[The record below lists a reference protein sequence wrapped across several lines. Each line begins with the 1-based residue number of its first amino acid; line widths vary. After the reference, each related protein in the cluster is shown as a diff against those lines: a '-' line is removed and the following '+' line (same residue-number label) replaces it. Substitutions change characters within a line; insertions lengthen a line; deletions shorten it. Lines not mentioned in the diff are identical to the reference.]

1 MTLSRKSKKYG
12 KFIFFPS
19 KFTILNNF
27 EAEKKHFFKVINQ
40 KNTKGPSY
48 KKSYKVDFD
57 EQIKIQDKLN
67 KFFNYFPKKYP
78 NIKILIKTPS

>member
-19 KFTILNNF
+19 KFTIVNNF
-27 EAEKKHFFKVINQ
+27 EDQKKHFFKVINQ

-48 KKSYKVDFD
+48 KKSYKVELD
-57 EQIKIQDKLN
+57 EQLKTQNKLI
-67 KFFNYFPKKYP
+67 KFFNYFPK
-78 NIKILIKTPS
+78 NIPILRS